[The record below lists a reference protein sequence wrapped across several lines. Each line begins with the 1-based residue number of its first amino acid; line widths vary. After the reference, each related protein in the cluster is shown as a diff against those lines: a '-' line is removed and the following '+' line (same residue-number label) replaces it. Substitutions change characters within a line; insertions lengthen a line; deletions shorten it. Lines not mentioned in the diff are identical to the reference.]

1 MLRFFFKEKTMNC
14 PQCES
19 PQVAKMGKSSI
30 GAQRYICRNK
40 DCSVKTFSF
49 PYTYRG
55 ANPSVKTQVLDMAMN
70 GSGIRDTARVLKI
83 DPNTV
88 MAQIKKK
95 HPLSNK

>member
-1 MLRFFFKEKTMNC
+1 MNC

-19 PQVAKMGKSSI
+19 SQVVKMGKSSI

-40 DCSVKTFSF
+40 DCSVKTFGF

-55 ANPSVKTQVLDMAMN
+55 ANPSVKTQALDTAVN
-70 GSGIRDTARVLKI
+70 GSGIRDTAGVLKI

-95 HPLSNK
+95 HPLSGK